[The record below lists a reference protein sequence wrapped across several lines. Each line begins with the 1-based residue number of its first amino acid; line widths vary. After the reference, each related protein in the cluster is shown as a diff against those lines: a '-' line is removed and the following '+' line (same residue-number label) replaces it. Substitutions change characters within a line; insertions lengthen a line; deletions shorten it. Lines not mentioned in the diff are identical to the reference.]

1 MHFRRTKTLSIIS
14 HDNYNL
20 NAIEDF
26 VKLSLPSKLHA
37 LLTVSLWNKNPG
49 QLLVY
54 SMKRNIYIGFW
65 TLKVKCTYYEMCG
78 EMTFKNARAMD
89 FFFKVEQEFWWGP
102 QNLDL
107 FVGVAPAC
115 IYLPRKARDSWH
127 SLSRMK
133 WMKWLQWGWAPLWGW
148 GPIHSNMTSLD

>member
-89 FFFKVEQEFWWGP
+89 FFLKSSMNFGGVHKSLICLWELPLPVSTYPERLGIRGTHSRGWSGWSGSNGVELP
-102 QNLDL
+102 Y
-107 FVGVAPAC
+107 GVEGRF
-115 IYLPRKARDSWH
+115 IRIWRH
-127 SLSRMK
+127 
-133 WMKWLQWGWAPLWGW
+133 
-148 GPIHSNMTSLD
+148 